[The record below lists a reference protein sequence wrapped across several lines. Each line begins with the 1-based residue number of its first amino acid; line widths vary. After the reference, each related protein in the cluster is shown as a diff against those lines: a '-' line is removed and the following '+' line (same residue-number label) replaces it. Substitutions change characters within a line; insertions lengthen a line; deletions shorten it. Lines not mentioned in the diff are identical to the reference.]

1 MNISFFLLVHA
12 DLIVIAIESLEG
24 VETEDKLLQF
34 AAAHQLDAAM
44 VVALADSLA
53 TLIWELAKASST
65 VAAVSGLL
73 NSIFPPEISTV
84 ISKVFYAYIHLF
96 MISLIFVYPKP
107 HVNRFPVGLYCSVI
121 VSIRSVSPP

>member
-1 MNISFFLLVHA
+1 
-12 DLIVIAIESLEG
+12 
-24 VETEDKLLQF
+24 VETEERLQQF
-34 AAAHQLDAAM
+34 AAAHQLDPAT

-84 ISKVFYAYIHLF
+84 ISKVCYMFT
-96 MISLIFVYPKP
+96 ISPFLIYPTRRI
-107 HVNRFPVGLYCSVI
+107 NRSPVHYSTVL
-121 VSIRSVSPP
+121 

>member
-1 MNISFFLLVHA
+1 MSRYLSLKEDLVTEIRTLTDIPRAGHA

-24 VETEDKLLQF
+24 VETEEKLREF
-34 AAAHQLDAAM
+34 AATHQIDPATVL
-44 VVALADSLA
+44 ALADSLA

-84 ISKVFYAYIHLF
+84 ISKVIA
-96 MISLIFVYPKP
+96 
-107 HVNRFPVGLYCSVI
+107 SV
-121 VSIRSVSPP
+121 